1 MKSYF
6 GQMTSHLNLFL
17 IMKTTESSSNQK
29 IEEWVLDFLSKPN
42 SAFDNLPPCPYAKK
56 AWLDGNVEVKEFVS
70 FLEMRKDLRNWDKEV
85 IIYLFQ
91 TTMLPTCGELASL
104 AQTFNDQ
111 YPEFLFLE
119 EHPNLVEDV
128 GGVIVNQGEL
138 CMMIV
143 QKRKELEE
151 ARVELKKTGYYD
163 NWTPDM
169 KERIIDR

>member
-1 MKSYF
+1 
-6 GQMTSHLNLFL
+6 
-17 IMKTTESSSNQK
+17 MKTTESSSNQK

>member
-1 MKSYF
+1 
-6 GQMTSHLNLFL
+6 MT
-17 IMKTTESSSNQK
+17 TTESSSNQK
-29 IEEWVLDFLSKPN
+29 IEEWILDFLSKPN

>member
-1 MKSYF
+1 
-6 GQMTSHLNLFL
+6 MT
-17 IMKTTESSSNQK
+17 TTESSSNQK
-29 IEEWVLDFLSKPN
+29 VEEWVLDFLSKPN

>member
-1 MKSYF
+1 
-6 GQMTSHLNLFL
+6 MT
-17 IMKTTESSSNQK
+17 TTESSSNQK
-29 IEEWVLDFLSKPN
+29 IEDWILDFLSKPN

-91 TTMLPTCGELASL
+91 TNMLPTCSELTSL
-104 AQTFNDQ
+104 SKTLNDQ

-151 ARVELKKTGYYD
+151 ARAELKKTGYYD
-163 NWTPDM
+163 NWTSDM
-169 KERIIDR
+169 TERIIDR

>member
-1 MKSYF
+1 MI
-6 GQMTSHLNLFL
+6 SHLNLFL
-17 IMKTTESSSNQK
+17 IMTTTKLSSDHTK
-29 IEEWVLDFLSKPN
+29 IEDWILEFLSKPS
-42 SAFDNLPPCPYAKK
+42 SAFDNLPPCPYAKR

-91 TTMLPTCGELASL
+91 FTLLPTCSELASL
-104 AQTFNDQ
+104 AKTFNDQ

-119 EHPNLVEDV
+119 EHPKLVEEVED
-128 GGVIVNQGEL
+128 VIVNQGDL

-151 ARVELKKTGYYD
+151 ARAELKKTGYYD
-163 NWTPDM
+163 NWTSDM